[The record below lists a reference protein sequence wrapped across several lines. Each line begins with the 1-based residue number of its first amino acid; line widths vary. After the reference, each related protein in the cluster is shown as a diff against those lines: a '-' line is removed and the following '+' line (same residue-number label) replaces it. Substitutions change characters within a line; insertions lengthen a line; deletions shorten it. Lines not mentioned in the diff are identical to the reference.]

1 MDSNEKLIKIIKK
14 YRDAFQKKIE
24 ERKLEMECDNN
35 EHYVIY
41 NVLGITDTEGYQIDL
56 QQNVGRFLYK
66 YAGSLLEEL
75 TISCFQSAFSDAK
88 AKVKLANTIDK
99 SPQNIEIDC
108 LVENKAYEIKWKD
121 ATTDGD
127 HVKKEHKRV
136 QIIKDA
142 GYIPVRLMFFEP
154 NREQAIR
161 IQSSLKKLY
170 ENIGGEYYSGE
181 AAWEYVKEETGID
194 MKALFKNI
202 GGDSNAV

>member
-41 NVLGITDTEGYQIDL
+41 NALGITDTEGYQIDL

-75 TISCFQSAFSDAK
+75 TISCFQSAFPDAK

-99 SPQNIEIDC
+99 SPQNI
-108 LVENKAYEIKWKD
+108 
-121 ATTDGD
+121 
-127 HVKKEHKRV
+127 
-136 QIIKDA
+136 
-142 GYIPVRLMFFEP
+142 
-154 NREQAIR
+154 
-161 IQSSLKKLY
+161 
-170 ENIGGEYYSGE
+170 
-181 AAWEYVKEETGID
+181 
-194 MKALFKNI
+194 
-202 GGDSNAV
+202 